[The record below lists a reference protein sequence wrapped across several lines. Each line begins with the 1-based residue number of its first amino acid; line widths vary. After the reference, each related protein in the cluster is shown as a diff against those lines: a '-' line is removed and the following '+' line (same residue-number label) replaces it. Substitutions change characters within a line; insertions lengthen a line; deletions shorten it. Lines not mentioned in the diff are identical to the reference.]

1 MFCRS
6 IFHIRRRGS
15 SRPTAHGSGT
25 SLCDN
30 RPIARHRAV
39 EAGVRRSR
47 QAELRNFSTAYCI
60 APAKFLDGIVFSI
73 AATISYMASRSRSS
87 EVESSKRNDR
97 PQLAAAMVP
106 GQEAQGHLAG
116 GQAHRRSRS
125 VAFIST
131 LMESKGFDFAIAD
144 MPGANRLTLHVLAA
158 AAEPRAPHDRR
169 AHTPCAGRR
178 QGPPQNRP
186 PTKSRLHSGTPKT

>member
-47 QAELRNFSTAYCI
+47 QAELRNFSTAYNCI
-60 APAKFLDGIVFSI
+60 APAKLLDGIVFSI
-73 AATISYMASRSRSS
+73 AVTISYMASRSRSS

-97 PQLAAAMVP
+97 PQLAAAMAP

-116 GQAHRRSRS
+116 GQVHRLSRR

-131 LMESKGFDFAIAD
+131 LMESKGFDLANLAIAD
-144 MPGANRLTLHVLAA
+144 MPGANRLTLHVPAA
-158 AAEPRAPHDRR
+158 AAEPRAPPDRR

-178 QGPPQNRP
+178 QGP
-186 PTKSRLHSGTPKT
+186 